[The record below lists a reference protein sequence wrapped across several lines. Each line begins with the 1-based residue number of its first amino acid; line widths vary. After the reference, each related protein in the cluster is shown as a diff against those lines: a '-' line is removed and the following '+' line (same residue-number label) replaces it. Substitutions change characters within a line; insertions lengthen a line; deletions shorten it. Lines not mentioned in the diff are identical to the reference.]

1 MSHDVYRLKY
11 EKITWF
17 PFDLADFI
25 ADFSEPFKSSGQ
37 IVYVD
42 NDFVDEIRTA
52 LKENK
57 KKELI
62 EEFEEWVSAVGK
74 KRIKE
79 GFDLVI
85 IW

>member
-1 MSHDVYRLKY
+1 MSHDIYRLKY
-11 EKITWF
+11 EKIPWF
-17 PFDLADFI
+17 GFDLANFI
-25 ADFSEPFKSSGQ
+25 ADFSEPFKDGGQ
-37 IVYVD
+37 ILYVD
-42 NDFVDEIRTA
+42 TDFVEEIRTA

-57 KKELI
+57 KTELI
-62 EEFEEWVSAVGK
+62 EDFEEWVSAVGK